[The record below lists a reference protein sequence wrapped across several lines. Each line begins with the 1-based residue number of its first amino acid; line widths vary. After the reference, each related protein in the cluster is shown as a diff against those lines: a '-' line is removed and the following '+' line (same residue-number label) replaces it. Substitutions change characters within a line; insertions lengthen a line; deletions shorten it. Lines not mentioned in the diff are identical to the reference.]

1 MPIYEYL
8 CDECKA
14 FFEVYFKSFGNSSS
28 SKGPKCPDCSSDSV
42 TRKISSVSFKIGGSL
57 NMSNSES
64 YYSDRSNIGKHV
76 EESFSKSGLD
86 MPETVRKT
94 IDDARSGKMPDNLDI

>member
-8 CDECKA
+8 CNDCEA
-14 FFEVYFKSFGNSSS
+14 FFEIFFKSFGNTS
-28 SKGPKCPDCSSDSV
+28 GTKCPGCSSESV
-42 TRKISSVSFKIGGSL
+42 ERKISSVSFKIDSSL
-57 NMSNSES
+57 NMSNSDS

-76 EESFSKSGLD
+76 ESSFAKNGLE

-94 IDDARSGKMPDNLDI
+94 IENARSGKMPDNLDI